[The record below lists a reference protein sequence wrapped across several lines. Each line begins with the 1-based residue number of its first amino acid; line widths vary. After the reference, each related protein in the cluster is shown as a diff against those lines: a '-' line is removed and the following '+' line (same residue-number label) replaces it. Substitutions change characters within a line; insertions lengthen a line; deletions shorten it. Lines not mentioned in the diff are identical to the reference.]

1 MRPLKFVSADE
12 AVSAVK
18 SHDHIH
24 ISSAGHVPQ
33 ILIEAL
39 CRRADAGELEDIHF
53 HHSYTEGPAMY
64 SDPKYQG
71 VFFDQAFFVGQLS
84 VRM

>member
-1 MRPLKFVSADE
+1 MQSNRTTTYI
-12 AVSAVK
+12 SAV
-18 SHDHIH
+18 
-24 ISSAGHVPQ
+24 AGHVPQ

-39 CRRADAGELEDIHF
+39 CRRADAGELGDIHF

-71 VFFDQAFFVGQLS
+71 VFFD
-84 VRM
+84 

>member
-1 MRPLKFVSADE
+1 MRPLKLVSAEE

-39 CRRADAGELEDIHF
+39 CRCADAGELEDIHF
-53 HHSYTEGPAMY
+53 QKEASPSLHSLQEQRMGKVKLFLFLMR
-64 SDPKYQG
+64 
-71 VFFDQAFFVGQLS
+71 GQ
-84 VRM
+84 V

>member
-1 MRPLKFVSADE
+1 MRYLKSVSADE

-18 SHDHIH
+18 SHDHKH

-33 ILIEAL
+33 ILIETL
-39 CRRADAGELEDIHF
+39 CHQADTGELEKIHF

-64 SDPKYQG
+64 SDPEYQS
-71 VFFDQAFFVGQLS
+71 VFFQD
-84 VRM
+84 